1 MTTATVENFSAMVVD
16 DEASVRKV
24 VKKVFTSLALDVDE
38 AEDGLVALGKLE
50 EKTYDLVITDIKMPK
65 MDGMKLLEKII
76 FDYPYTDVMVMTA
89 YSTDYTY
96 VDVVSGGAMDFIV
109 KPFSTNELKA
119 KIYRIAR
126 ERKLINELKESN
138 IKLEATYKEI
148 LALKDDEELRC
159 RKINYEK
166 ELLLEELEK
175 LRSSEK

>member
-1 MTTATVENFSAMVVD
+1 VTTATVENFNAMVVD

-24 VKKVFTSLALDVDE
+24 VKKVFTSLGLDVDE
-38 AEDGLVALGKLE
+38 AEDGLGALGKLE
-50 EKTYDLVITDIKMPK
+50 GKTYDLVITDIKMPK

-76 FDYPYTDVMVMTA
+76 FDYPYTDVMIMTA

-109 KPFSTNELKA
+109 KPFSTDELKA

-126 ERKLINELKESN
+126 ERRLINELKESN
-138 IKLEATYKEI
+138 RKLEATYKEI

-159 RKINYEK
+159 REINYEK

-175 LRSSEK
+175 LRSSKK

>member
-1 MTTATVENFSAMVVD
+1 MTTATVENFNAMVVD
-16 DEASVRKV
+16 DEVSVRKV
-24 VKKVFTSLALDVDE
+24 VKKVFTSLGLDVDE
-38 AEDGLVALGKLE
+38 AEDGLGALGKLE
-50 EKTYDLVITDIKMPK
+50 GKTYDLVITDIKMPK

-76 FDYPYTDVMVMTA
+76 FDYPYTDVMIMTA

-109 KPFSTNELKA
+109 KPFSTDELKA

-126 ERKLINELKESN
+126 ERRLINELKESN
-138 IKLEATYKEI
+138 RKLEATYKEI

-159 RKINYEK
+159 REINYEK

-175 LRSSEK
+175 LRSSKK